1 MVYKG
6 LNQIFTHSVAIT
18 DARFSTEL
26 RSHLGRFF
34 IILHTAPK
42 YLFSNYASFSK
53 TQYFMEKKYKEK
65 TAFLVKLIYLLTML
79 LSLGLHAK
87 IMNKH
92 NSFAKGTFL
101 IYLTMTGNG
110 HFENSALLS
119 LIFILQQNTG
129 KVGSAK
135 MLNQLK
141 KRHSVGLN
149 KCDREGRT
157 RNRKMVM
164 CPYKPISQSWM
175 TGLNGVYFTKVI
187 NG

>member
-1 MVYKG
+1 MLPFQK
-6 LNQIFTHSVAIT
+6 LSISW
-18 DARFSTEL
+18 
-26 RSHLGRFF
+26 
-34 IILHTAPK
+34 K
-42 YLFSNYASFSK
+42 
-53 TQYFMEKKYKEK
+53 KKYKEK
-65 TAFLVKLIYLLTML
+65 TAFLVKLIYLLPML

-101 IYLTMTGNG
+101 IYLTTTGNG

-141 KRHSVGLN
+141 K
-149 KCDREGRT
+149 KA
-157 RNRKMVM
+157 
-164 CPYKPISQSWM
+164 
-175 TGLNGVYFTKVI
+175 
-187 NG
+187 